1 MTMSVVPEV
10 DDQPPLKSLVRDK
23 CGPDSLSGELTKGS
37 GHGDV
42 PMHRYIADVQPY
54 EWLAVALE
62 CQAEPSQQVSA
73 ATKDPKKTGS
83 TITLSI
89 GSGLTALED
98 GDDSAAVTKAEEM
111 LRLNAYVAQAPVNAS
126 VDVC

>member
-1 MTMSVVPEV
+1 MTMSVVPEANYR
-10 DDQPPLKSLVRDK
+10 PPPKSLVRDK
-23 CGPDSLSGELTKGS
+23 AGPDSLGSKLTKGGGS
-37 GHGDV
+37 GDV
-42 PMHRYIADVQPY
+42 AMHRYIADVQPY

-89 GSGLTALED
+89 GSGLAALED
-98 GDDSAAVTKAEEM
+98 GEDSAAVTKTEEM
-111 LRLNAYVAQAPVNAS
+111 LRLNVYVSPGARECI
-126 VDVC
+126 D